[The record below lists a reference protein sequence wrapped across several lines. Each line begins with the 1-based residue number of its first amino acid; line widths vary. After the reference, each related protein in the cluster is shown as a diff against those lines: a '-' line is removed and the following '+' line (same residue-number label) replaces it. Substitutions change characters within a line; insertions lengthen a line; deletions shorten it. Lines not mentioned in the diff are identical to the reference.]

1 MKRCLVVKLRLNT
14 LGSCSY
20 NERYSS
26 IEDTQFRSNLVQS
39 EVLVP
44 FIVLIEVICIF
55 FLIFEPELTEN
66 QFSCLLNRVIVRREA
81 DLAGVLI
88 GQLLAILLKLLE
100 GLAFATF
107 AAVSIT
113 SCIAL
118 LGLQERLDSEFYSD
132 CHMIWVL
139 CYEVN
144 LLSGLL
150 LT

>member
-1 MKRCLVVKLRLNT
+1 M
-14 LGSCSY
+14 
-20 NERYSS
+20 
-26 IEDTQFRSNLVQS
+26 
-39 EVLVP
+39 
-44 FIVLIEVICIF
+44 
-55 FLIFEPELTEN
+55 
-66 QFSCLLNRVIVRREA
+66 
-81 DLAGVLI
+81 LI

-100 GLAFATF
+100 GFAFATF